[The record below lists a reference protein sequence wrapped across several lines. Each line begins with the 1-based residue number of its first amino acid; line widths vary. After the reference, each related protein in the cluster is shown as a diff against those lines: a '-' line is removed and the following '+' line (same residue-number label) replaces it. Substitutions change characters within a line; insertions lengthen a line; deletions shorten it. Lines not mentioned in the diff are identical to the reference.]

1 MKATMDIVALYNYD
15 PDVFNG
21 LVLPTQVNRETL
33 INNLIMECAELELLY
48 SNYDF
53 MQAAITAWSN
63 KQLHVWTELAKTLEY
78 EYEPLWNK
86 DYHVSSSEDRTFRG
100 TEDVTTNTDDD
111 KSYSESS
118 TGNRNGSGTNTGSGT
133 DLHTVYGFNSN
144 DDAPESKDTTNNTV
158 TSSDTVTSSNTTTST
173 DNRDIVET
181 IDRDTSDIGNIKNES
196 WERGNIGVM
205 STQDLIKQQREVVQF
220 NLMDYIIKD
229 FKNRF
234 CLEVY

>member
-1 MKATMDIVALYNYD
+1 MMRATMDIVALYNYD
-15 PDVFNG
+15 PDIFIG
-21 LVLPTQVNRETL
+21 LSLPTQVDRSTL
-33 INNLIMECAELELLY
+33 IDNLLMECAEMELLY
-48 SNYDF
+48 SNFDF
-53 MQAAITAWSN
+53 MQGAITAWSN

-86 DYHVSSSEDRTFRG
+86 DYHVSRREDRSFRG

-111 KSYSESS
+111 KSYSGSS
-118 TGNRNGSGTNTGSGT
+118 TGTNTGSGT

-144 DDAPESKDTTNNTV
+144 TDAPESKDTTNNSV
-158 TSSDTVTSSNTTTST
+158 TSSGTSTST
-173 DNRDIVET
+173 DNRDIRET
-181 IDRDTSDIGNIKNES
+181 IDRDTTDTGQIKNED

-220 NLMDYIIKD
+220 NLIDYIIKD

-234 CLEVY
+234 CLGVY

>member
-1 MKATMDIVALYNYD
+1 MMKATLDVVALYNYD
-15 PDVFNG
+15 NTLFDNMA
-21 LVLPTQVNRETL
+21 LPTQVDRQTL

-48 SNYDF
+48 SNYEF
-53 MQAAITAWSN
+53 IKAAIETWSN

-86 DYHVSSSEDRTFRG
+86 DYHISRREDRAFRG

-111 KSYSESS
+111 NSYSGS
-118 TGNRNGSGTNTGSGT
+118 TTGTNTGSGT
-133 DLHTVYGFNSN
+133 DLHTVYGFNSST
-144 DDAPESKDTTNNTV
+144 DAPESKDTSNNTL
-158 TSSDTVTSSNTTTST
+158 TSSGTSTST
-173 DNRDIVET
+173 DSRDIRET
-181 IDRDTSDIGNIKNES
+181 IDRDTTDTGQIKNED

-220 NLMDYIIKD
+220 NLIDYIIKD

-234 CLEVY
+234 CLLVY

>member
-1 MKATMDIVALYNYD
+1 MMTATMDIVALYNYD

-33 INNLIMECAELELLY
+33 INNLVMECAELELLY

-86 DYHVSSSEDRTFRG
+86 DYHVSSVEDRTFRG
-100 TEDVTTNTDDD
+100 TEDITTNTDDD
-111 KSYSESS
+111 NSYSGSS
-118 TGNRNGSGTNTGSGT
+118 TGTNTGAGT
-133 DLHTVYGFNSN
+133 DLHSVYGFNSN
-144 DDAPESKDTTNNTV
+144 VDAPESKDTTNNTV
-158 TSSDTVTSSNTTTST
+158 TSSNTSTST

-205 STQDLIKQQREVVQF
+205 STQDLINQQREVVQF
-220 NLMDYIIKD
+220 NLIDYIIKD